1 MKPLFVLFMLSFT
14 PTPAAATQRHTVGIT
29 DNITNT
35 IVDEQLV
42 NGKHVTR
49 YYVIAGGRLIP
60 SNSETVRAIEL
71 CRKYNAKCALAA
83 VVNAKTKRVLRIILD

>member
-1 MKPLFVLFMLSFT
+1 MKQLFVLFMLAFT
-14 PTPAAATQRHTVGIT
+14 LSAAAATQRDTVGIT
-29 DNITNT
+29 DNITKT

-42 NGKHVTR
+42 NGKRVTR

-60 SNSETVRAIEL
+60 SNRETVRTIKL

-83 VVNAKTKRVLRIILD
+83 VVNKKTKRVLRIILD